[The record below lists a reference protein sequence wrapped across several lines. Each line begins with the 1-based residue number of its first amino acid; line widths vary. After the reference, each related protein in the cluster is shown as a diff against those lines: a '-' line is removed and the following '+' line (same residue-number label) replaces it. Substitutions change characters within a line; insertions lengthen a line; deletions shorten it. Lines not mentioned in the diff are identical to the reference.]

1 MFFLFGF
8 RHLPYT
14 ETFQIAVSCFVWNND
29 ILYTYDDL
37 LEVYVLYMFDSNE
50 ENLPCFRF
58 SWHHDICLF
67 ISFSTLMTPL
77 RTTSYGCSDCSEF
90 FFFAAVQIPTRVRG
104 CVSVSLWM
112 NSLDYSSF
120 IVCSFLHS
128 FLVFLSGSTF
138 HLFDEMLYLCQ
149 VLKYTCNSFLSFHTS
164 RLLIY
169 FHWLSKKILQFSLFF
184 SLPTSKQVF

>member
-1 MFFLFGF
+1 MKQWYSVHLWRFIRGVCLVHVRLQWRKFALLSVLVIMTFVCLFLF
-8 RHLPYT
+8 RHWWRRFGQQVT
-14 ETFQIAVSCFVWNND
+14 AVLIVVNF
-29 ILYTYDDL
+29 
-37 LEVYVLYMFDSNE
+37 F
-50 ENLPCFRF
+50 
-58 SWHHDICLF
+58 
-67 ISFSTLMTPL
+67 
-77 RTTSYGCSDCSEF
+77 F

-184 SLPTSKQVF
+184 CLPTSKQVF